1 MELFHYVAEMLHVYS
16 LFGNENK
23 SIRINKKKREAVY
36 NDFDFDS
43 TELFIECTSNIT
55 YLQTLV

>member
-1 MELFHYVAEMLHVYS
+1 MCTLFLETKIKASE
-16 LFGNENK
+16 
-23 SIRINKKKREAVY
+23 SIKKREAVY

-55 YLQTLV
+55 YSQTLV